1 MVKRKEVLEQAGN
14 LISSKRAKIY
24 GDAKLN
30 HERITQFW
38 SVILEQKITVEQVY
52 QCMIAVK
59 MSRLINSPKHL
70 DSWVDIVGYAALAGE
85 DDEWN
90 EDDGEG

>member
-30 HERITQFW
+30 HERIAQFW
-38 SVILEQKITVEQVY
+38 SIILEQKITVEQVY
-52 QCMIAVK
+52 QCMIALK
-59 MSRLINSPKHL
+59 LSRLIHANHP
-70 DSWVDIVGYAALAGE
+70 DNWVDICGYASLGGE
-85 DDEWN
+85 N
-90 EDDGEG
+90 EDRRD

>member
-24 GDAKLN
+24 GDAK
-30 HERITQFW
+30 
-38 SVILEQKITVEQVY
+38 
-52 QCMIAVK
+52 
-59 MSRLINSPKHL
+59 HL

-90 EDDGEG
+90 EDDG

>member
-30 HERITQFW
+30 HERIAQFW
-38 SVILEQKITVEQVY
+38 SVILEQVY

-85 DDEWN
+85 DDEWG
-90 EDDGEG
+90 EEDGEG